1 METSD
6 QIAVFPIPILNVRI
20 FLIPGK
26 AGFILVD
33 TGIPF
38 MEERIFHSLNS
49 RGVKL
54 QDIKLILLT
63 HGHLDHIGCL
73 AYLKNVTGA
82 KVICHQSF
90 AENLSKG
97 SYEKAVARKGL
108 WKVFNDPLSQILAR
122 GLKPIEPD
130 YTFEH
135 TFDLASLGFQGKMI
149 HTPGHSPGSASV
161 ILEEGICL
169 IGDLLRETKP
179 GIYDTGL
186 FYNDRE
192 LIMASLNN
200 IAAHQPETIYLSHGT
215 TLNGAEL
222 ATFLDQNS

>member
-1 METSD
+1 MDTSD
-6 QIAVFPIPILNVRI
+6 HFAVFPIPIFNVRI
-20 FLIPGK
+20 FLIPSK

-38 MEERIFHSLNS
+38 MEERVFHALDG

-82 KVICHQSF
+82 GVVCHQSI
-90 AENLSKG
+90 ADDLSNG
-97 SYEKAVARKGL
+97 SYEKAVPRKGL
-108 WKVFNDPLSQILAR
+108 WKILNDPISQILSR

-130 YTFEH
+130 YTFEN
-135 TFDLASLGFQGKMI
+135 TFDLSELGFQGKMI

-161 ILEEGICL
+161 ILDGGICL

-179 GIYDTGL
+179 GVYDTGL
-186 FYNDRE
+186 FYNDRN
-192 LIMASLNN
+192 LIITSLLR

-215 TLNGAEL
+215 TMKGAALEN
-222 ATFLDQNS
+222 FLEKNR